1 MLSSGQLEQSHLQSI
16 EILNLNLPFAIGV
29 IPLLRLWPPLA
40 YPLKSLFGPAAPLLT
55 PIATGGRAV
64 AATALAALAVAA
76 QQPAATAAPT
86 DYSNNP
92 SAPTP
97 VTANSLGAYIFEG
110 QVKHYAGSVPTAN
123 INSDTCL
130 SQTNVPTPPY
140 NCADYITINIP
151 SGFVISRINLDYYN
165 SADDRAFIGFQSG
178 AQFNTATGF
187 VGSGMVAYN
196 HFGWRGLCA
205 TSYGSLRLANT
216 NNPVP
221 PSATYNCTDG
231 TNTEP
236 VSTPGTTNLL
246 TKVYT
251 ATPASPIPGTLGSG
265 DYTFWIQ
272 QVSGDSSYQF
282 TVQSTPTPAPL
293 PVIGA
298 AAAFGWSRRLR
309 LRLRA
314 RSLG

>member
-1 MLSSGQLEQSHLQSI
+1 
-16 EILNLNLPFAIGV
+16 
-29 IPLLRLWPPLA
+29 
-40 YPLKSLFGPAAPLLT
+40 
-55 PIATGGRAV
+55 V

-76 QQPAATAAPT
+76 QQPAATAAVT

-92 SAPTP
+92 SAPDS
-97 VTANSLGAYIFEG
+97 VSADSLGRYIFDG
-110 QVKHYAGSVPTAN
+110 QVAQPSSGPV
-123 INSDTCL
+123 NSATCL
-130 SQTNVPTPPY
+130 SATSGSTPASY

-151 SGFVISRINLDYYN
+151 SGFTISRINLDYYD
-165 SADDRAFIGFQSG
+165 SADDRAFIAFQSG
-178 AQFNTATGF
+178 NQFTAGQTGD
-187 VGSGMVAYN
+187 GLLAYN

-205 TSYGSLRLANT
+205 TTYGSLRLANT

-221 PSATYNCTDG
+221 PSATYNCTNG

-236 VSTPGTTNLL
+236 VSTPTTTNLL
-246 TKVYT
+246 TQLNSG
-251 ATPASPIPGTLGSG
+251 SPIPGTLGSG

-272 QVSGDSSYQF
+272 QISGDSRYTI
-282 TVQSTPTPAPL
+282 TVQSAPAPAPL

-314 RSLG
+314 TSLG

>member
-1 MLSSGQLEQSHLQSI
+1 MQ
-16 EILNLNLPFAIGV
+16 F
-29 IPLLRLWPPLA
+29 PPLA
-40 YPLKSLFGPAAPLLT
+40 SPLKSLFGPAAP
-55 PIATGGRAV
+55 RAV
-64 AATALAALAVAA
+64 AATALAALAVVA

-130 SQTNVPTPPY
+130 SPTNVPTPPY

-205 TSYGSLRLANT
+205 TSYGQNPATASANYNCFNGLANT
-216 NNPVP
+216 QVT
-221 PSATYNCTDG
+221 SLTATD
-231 TNTEP
+231 
-236 VSTPGTTNLL
+236 LL
-246 TKVYT
+246 TNVYT

-282 TVQSTPTPAPL
+282 TVQSAPAPGPL

-314 RSLG
+314 TSLG

>member
-1 MLSSGQLEQSHLQSI
+1 
-16 EILNLNLPFAIGV
+16 
-29 IPLLRLWPPLA
+29 
-40 YPLKSLFGPAAPLLT
+40 
-55 PIATGGRAV
+55 V
-64 AATALAALAVAA
+64 AATALAALAVVA

-123 INSDTCL
+123 ITSAQCL
-130 SQTNVPTPPY
+130 SATNVPNPPY

-178 AQFNTATGF
+178 AQFNTTTGF
-187 VGSGMVAYN
+187 VGTDLLAYN

-205 TSYGSLRLANT
+205 TTYGSLRLANT

-221 PSATYNCTDG
+221 PNATYNCTNG
-231 TNTEP
+231 TTLDP
-236 VSTPGTTNLL
+236 VSTPTTTNLL
-246 TKVYT
+246 TQLNSG
-251 ATPASPIPGTLGSG
+251 SPIPGTLGSG

-272 QVSGDSSYQF
+272 QISGDSSYQF
-282 TVQSTPTPAPL
+282 TVQSAPAPAPL

-314 RSLG
+314 TSLG

>member
-1 MLSSGQLEQSHLQSI
+1 MAS
-16 EILNLNLPFAIGV
+16 
-29 IPLLRLWPPLA
+29 
-40 YPLKSLFGPAAPLLT
+40 PLKSIFGPAAPLLT

-76 QQPAATAAPT
+76 HQPAATAAT
-86 DYSNNP
+86 YSNNP
-92 SAPTP
+92 LEPTP
-97 VTANSLGAYIFEG
+97 VTADSLGRYIFEG
-110 QVKHYAGSVPTAN
+110 QVAGTYSNITGGPT
-123 INSDTCL
+123 SSEQCL
-130 SQTNVPTPPY
+130 TATNVPSPTL
-140 NCADYITINIP
+140 NCADYIKINIP

-178 AQFNTATGF
+178 AQFITATGF
-187 VGSGMVAYN
+187 VGTDLLAYN

-205 TSYGSLRLANT
+205 TSYGSLRLAST

-221 PSATYNCTDG
+221 PSATYNCTNGANLD
-231 TNTEP
+231 P
-236 VSTPGTTNLL
+236 VSTPTTTNLL
-246 TKVYT
+246 ANVYT
-251 ATPASPIPGTLGSG
+251 ANPPSPIPGTLGSG

-282 TVQSTPTPAPL
+282 TVQSAPAPGPL

-314 RSLG
+314 TSLG

>member
-1 MLSSGQLEQSHLQSI
+1 
-16 EILNLNLPFAIGV
+16 
-29 IPLLRLWPPLA
+29 LA

-64 AATALAALAVAA
+64 AATALAALAVVA
-76 QQPAATAAPT
+76 QQPAATAAVT

-92 SAPTP
+92 SAPDS
-97 VTANSLGAYIFEG
+97 VSADSLGRYIFDG
-110 QVKHYAGSVPTAN
+110 QVAQPSSGPVNTA
-123 INSDTCL
+123 TCL
-130 SQTNVPTPPY
+130 SDTSGSTPASY

-151 SGFVISRINLDYYN
+151 TGFTLSRINLDYYD

-178 AQFNTATGF
+178 AQFTANQATGAGLLAF
-187 VGSGMVAYN
+187 N

-205 TSYGSLRLANT
+205 TSYGTNPTTPNAN
-216 NNPVP
+216 
-221 PSATYNCTDG
+221 YNCFNG
-231 TNTEP
+231 LTNVQ
-236 VSTPGTTNLL
+236 VSNTGTTNLL
-246 TKVYT
+246 TQLNS
-251 ATPASPIPGTLGSG
+251 ASPIPGTLGSG

-272 QVSGDSSYQF
+272 QISGNSRYTI

-309 LRLRA
+309 RRLRA
-314 RSLG
+314 TSLG

>member
-1 MLSSGQLEQSHLQSI
+1 
-16 EILNLNLPFAIGV
+16 
-29 IPLLRLWPPLA
+29 
-40 YPLKSLFGPAAPLLT
+40 
-55 PIATGGRAV
+55 V

-123 INSDTCL
+123 INSAQCL
-130 SQTNVPTPPY
+130 SATNVPNPPY

-178 AQFNTATGF
+178 AQFNTTTGF
-187 VGSGMVAYN
+187 VGTDLLAYN

-205 TSYGSLRLANT
+205 TTYGPLRLPAAGAAN
-216 NNPVP
+216 
-221 PSATYNCTDG
+221 NCTNG
-231 TNTEP
+231 TNTDP
-236 VSTPGTTNLL
+236 VSTPTTTNLL
-246 TKVYT
+246 TNVN
-251 ATPASPIPGTLGSG
+251 AGANPPNPNNPASPVPGYLGSG

-272 QVSGDSSYQF
+272 QVSGDSGYQF
-282 TVQSTPTPAPL
+282 TVQSVQQTPAPL

-309 LRLRA
+309 RRLRST
-314 RSLG
+314 SLG

>member
-1 MLSSGQLEQSHLQSI
+1 
-16 EILNLNLPFAIGV
+16 V
-29 IPLLRLWPPLA
+29 IPLRGFEIPPLA
-40 YPLKSLFGPAAPLLT
+40 SPLKSLFGPAAP
-55 PIATGGRAV
+55 RAV
-64 AATALAALAVAA
+64 AATALAALAVVA

-123 INSDTCL
+123 ITSAQCL
-130 SQTNVPTPPY
+130 SATNVPTPPY

-205 TSYGSLRLANT
+205 TSYGTNPTTPNANYNCFNGLTNVQVTSLTATDLLT
-216 NNPVP
+216 NVNAGSTP
-221 PSATYNCTDG
+221 PSAN
-231 TNTEP
+231 N
-236 VSTPGTTNLL
+236 
-246 TKVYT
+246 
-251 ATPASPIPGTLGSG
+251 PASPIPGTLGSG

-282 TVQSTPTPAPL
+282 TVQSAPAPGPL

-314 RSLG
+314 TSLG

>member
-1 MLSSGQLEQSHLQSI
+1 
-16 EILNLNLPFAIGV
+16 
-29 IPLLRLWPPLA
+29 
-40 YPLKSLFGPAAPLLT
+40 
-55 PIATGGRAV
+55 V

-76 QQPAATAAPT
+76 QQPAATAAN
-86 DYSNNP
+86 YSNDP
-92 SAPTP
+92 LAPTP
-97 VTANSLGAYIFEG
+97 VTADSLGRYIFVG
-110 QVKHYAGSVPTAN
+110 QVAGNYTGPT
-123 INSDTCL
+123 SSTQCL
-130 SQTNVPTPPY
+130 NEPDPTI
-140 NCADYITINIP
+140 NCADYIKINIP
-151 SGFVISRINLDYYN
+151 SGFTISRINLDYYN
-165 SADDRAFIGFQSG
+165 STDDRAFIGFQSG
-178 AQFNTATGF
+178 NQFTAGFTGA
-187 VGSGMVAYN
+187 GLLAYN